1 MSLFYDRYGKIL
13 QHTIRRLVRNADAAE
28 DVLQECMVKIWTSF
42 GSYNPAKGRLFTW
55 ALQVTRN
62 TAIDHLRA
70 RHANEA
76 QRTRPLDDS
85 NTHTPAV
92 PDFQPEHV
100 GVRELLGL
108 LRPADQHLMDLLYFQ
123 GYTQAEA
130 AEELGLPLGTVKSRA
145 RAAIHVLIKATRGSG
160 LPAPVKP
167 PRLGPQASTL
177 TPPPRAVRPTNDAAR
192 VAALRR
198 YALLDTASERILD
211 ELAALVAQLFGV
223 PIALLSVVDQDEV
236 QVPAQ
241 HGLPGPLRVDR
252 AFSLCSAAIMRDA
265 TTVFEDFNAEPCE
278 LTDPSVARQLNLQFY
293 AGHPLRTADGFNI
306 GMLCVIDHQ
315 PRPFPEAENA
325 LLTALAG
332 IAMRLLELRRA
343 LRQQASFCFDDW
355 QPVYGVM
362 SVLFQGLTHP
372 AGPLTAE
379 ACTSLCRAAQ
389 SISHILHEHTQTVL
403 ESELAEAR

>member
-1 MSLFYDRYGKIL
+1 
-13 QHTIRRLVRNADAAE
+13 
-28 DVLQECMVKIWTSF
+28 
-42 GSYNPAKGRLFTW
+42 
-55 ALQVTRN
+55 
-62 TAIDHLRA
+62 
-70 RHANEA
+70 
-76 QRTRPLDDS
+76 
-85 NTHTPAV
+85 
-92 PDFQPEHV
+92 
-100 GVRELLGL
+100 
-108 LRPADQHLMDLLYFQ
+108 
-123 GYTQAEA
+123 
-130 AEELGLPLGTVKSRA
+130 
-145 RAAIHVLIKATRGSG
+145 
-160 LPAPVKP
+160 
-167 PRLGPQASTL
+167 
-177 TPPPRAVRPTNDAAR
+177 
-192 VAALRR
+192 
-198 YALLDTASERILD
+198 
-211 ELAALVAQLFGV
+211 
-223 PIALLSVVDQDEV
+223 
-236 QVPAQ
+236 
-241 HGLPGPLRVDR
+241 
-252 AFSLCSAAIMRDA
+252 MRDA